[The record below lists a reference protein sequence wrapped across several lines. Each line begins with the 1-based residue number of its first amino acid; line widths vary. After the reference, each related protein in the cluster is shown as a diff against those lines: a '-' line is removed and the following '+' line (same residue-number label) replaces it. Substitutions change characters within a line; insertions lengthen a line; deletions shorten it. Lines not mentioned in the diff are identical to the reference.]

1 MLNIEIGMNSQREN
15 ILFEIVDTEDY
26 DIFKD
31 LSISLLEED
40 IIMENNNKE
49 EATNTHDN
57 SIEAVNKS
65 HLATLQSELSR
76 QIYAYRR
83 NLKN

>member
-1 MLNIEIGMNSQREN
+1 MNSQIEN
-15 ILFEIVDTEDY
+15 ILFEIVDAKDY
-26 DIFKD
+26 AIFKD

-49 EATNTHDN
+49 QATNTHDN
-57 SIEAVNKS
+57 STQVVNTS

-76 QIYAYRR
+76 EI
-83 NLKN
+83 NMLTEEI